1 MLQIFVYIYK
11 SETERER
18 ERDRRREEKR
28 KRERENE
35 GARESAAAGMPINSM
50 AFARSGVREPLAPR
64 ILLRVEGGTLTTF
77 KANEPPAPGTS
88 SEHTFDR
95 R

>member
-11 SETERER
+11 SERQRER
-18 ERDRRREEKR
+18 EIEEEKKR
-28 KRERENE
+28 ERERENE